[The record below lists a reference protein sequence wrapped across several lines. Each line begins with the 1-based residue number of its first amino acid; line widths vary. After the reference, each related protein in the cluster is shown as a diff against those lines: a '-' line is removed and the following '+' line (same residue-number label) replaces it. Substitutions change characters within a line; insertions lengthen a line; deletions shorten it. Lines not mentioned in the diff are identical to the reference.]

1 MDYLIELIAGAIA
14 VIFIFT
20 PHEFA
25 HAFIAYKNGDTT
37 AKMYGRLTL
46 NPVKHIDPTGFVL
59 CALAGF
65 GWAKPVPID
74 PANFRSYKKGLFT
87 TAIAGVIA
95 NYIVAFIV
103 YPLYLLF
110 LNKVYVAN
118 YEFLADKPA
127 FDFIVSVVYMSF
139 FLIYAYSLNVFV
151 FNLLPFPPLDGFRVV
166 QSLTREINPVH
177 RFLKNYGS
185 YILIGLVVE
194 SFLCNILSRYGG
206 GISDIIKY
214 FNILNYLQS
223 FAVKILGFPISA
235 FWDWI
240 IQPDSIIRIIT
251 VF

>member
-1 MDYLIELIAGAIA
+1 MDYFVELIAGAIA
-14 VIFIFT
+14 VIFIFA

-25 HAFIAYKNGDTT
+25 HAFIAYKNGDMTPK
-37 AKMYGRLTL
+37 AYGRLTL
-46 NPVKHIDPTGFVL
+46 NPAKHIDPAGFVL

-65 GWAKPVPID
+65 GWAKPVPIN
-74 PANFRSYKKGLFT
+74 PYNFRSYKKGLFT
-87 TAIAGVIA
+87 TAIAGVVM

-110 LNKVYVAN
+110 LNQVYVAN
-118 YEFLADKPA
+118 YGFLADKPA
-127 FDFIVSVVYMSF
+127 FDFIVSVVYMAF

-166 QSLTREINPVH
+166 QSLTRELNPIH
-177 RFLKNYGS
+177 SFLKKYGT

-194 SFLCNILSRYGG
+194 SFLCNILVRYTYVPN
-206 GISDIIKY
+206 DIIKY

-223 FAVKILGFPISA
+223 FAIKILGYPISA
-235 FWDWI
+235 FWNFI
-240 IQPDSIIRIIT
+240 IKPDNVITIIT